1 MMKMI
6 TLVLITIAIIL
17 GLSACGRT
25 SEPTAPST
33 AATNP
38 AGEPLNPGQI
48 VYKNYCISCHGGGL
62 QGAQGPN
69 LQKVGERLSKEMIIN
84 KIQKGGGGM
93 PAFKVS
99 IKDEDLQ
106 AVAEW
111 LSTLK

>member
-6 TLVLITIAIIL
+6 TLILATSAIIL
-17 GLSACGRT
+17 GLSACGST
-25 SEPTAPST
+25 SKPSAPTAVP
-33 AATNP
+33 TNP
-38 AGEPLNPGQI
+38 AGEPLNQGQI

-69 LQKVGERLSKEMIIN
+69 LQKVGERLSKEMIIA
-84 KIQKGGGGM
+84 KIQKGGDGM
-93 PAFKVS
+93 PPFEVS
-99 IKDEDLQ
+99 IKDDDLQ